1 MNRNNNNISKSR
13 MEQIQE
19 EFKMS
24 DFEVDE
30 IYKFISSLKED
41 MTVLEAL
48 EKLIESNNLNVRQ
61 KVAFSH
67 VLGIF
72 RVEGIKFS

>member
-1 MNRNNNNISKSR
+1 